1 MQHWEDW
8 MRLVH
13 FCKDVNSPVDALPS
27 SGHLGTRLWFCRNLA
42 FPRTGARQ
50 RKSRRWAG
58 RLKIT
63 FSNLFSIF
71 LYILGVDALAWGKS
85 GQPQPLFV
93 LFSFFNNNILQK
105 TVYFSG
111 IWTRI
116 VELQGEYA
124 DHLTTITAS
133 SSLLIPV
140 IYFPTM

>member
-1 MQHWEDW
+1 MQNTISCSS
-8 MRLVH
+8 LVNALVQEALFPWSNKPKETFSH
-13 FCKDVNSPVDALPS
+13 FFYWSKYWQVIDDL
-27 SGHLGTRLWFCRNLA
+27 LR
-42 FPRTGARQ
+42 
-50 RKSRRWAG
+50 